1 MPKNQGM
8 EKGNFKNI
16 PLRENLCQVPSFRK
30 KYPLPPRSTFLQK
43 YQQPLNFLF
52 LKIHRKQRFSEIDF
66 FIAPL
71 KTEKNHFS
79 PRLFS
84 RKPRSRK
91 ENFSKNA
98 FVGFVYTFLALCRI
112 MLGSKGHFTKFQ
124 KTSVEEGR
132 RFFCVAHFVKFSLN
146 WLEPKRSFFC
156 RGRLIPAVFCGAF
169 HKPDYL

>member
-1 MPKNQGM
+1 MR
-8 EKGNFKNI
+8 
-16 PLRENLCQVPSFRK
+16 PLHAQKPGHGEREFQKHPCSGKPLPGSFLPSK
-30 KYPLPPRSTFLQK
+30 KYPLPSRSTFLQK
-43 YQQPLNFLF
+43 HQQPLNFFF
-52 LKIHRKQRFSEIDF
+52 LEMPRKQRFSEIDF

-71 KTEKNHFS
+71 KTEKNRFF

-84 RKPRSRK
+84 RKQRSRK

-112 MLGSKGHFTKFQ
+112 MLESKGHFTKFQ

-146 WLEPKRSFFC
+146 
-156 RGRLIPAVFCGAF
+156 
-169 HKPDYL
+169 